1 MLTIRKEQMAAFS
14 QVQLKKFE
22 DFVLP
27 HLHKSLRKQAEALGE
42 TKLRE
47 TIQYGIKRAA
57 RFGITSERDVYQYL
71 YLLLAYG
78 RDFDTDTV
86 LGGAGEILRGQM
98 KPGEKI
104 RALHQAA
111 YKHLRRR

>member
-1 MLTIRKEQMAAFS
+1 MLTIRKEQMAVFS

-27 HLHKSLRKQAEALGE
+27 HLSKSLRKQSEALGE
-42 TKLRE
+42 AKLRE

-57 RFGITSERDVYQYL
+57 RFGITSERDVYKYL
-71 YLLLAYG
+71 YLLVAFG
-78 RDFDTDTV
+78 RDFDTDKE
-86 LGGAGEILRGQM
+86 LPGAGEILRSR
-98 KPGEKI
+98 KRPGEKI

-111 YKHLRRR
+111 NKHLRQQ